1 MKRWWNLLNTV
12 VDVLDI
18 QLFQVHLGD
27 QTLLEIVAIKIPQ
40 KFKLLQLLPH
50 LISLKSKFVNIVL
63 LLFAFEHEVLLV
75 SIVQFVEIALPFDR
89 LGEVLNKLLLTL
101 NSFSLLL
108 GLFELLFDHFNSLF
122 VFGQGIVIELEVLL
136 KLLESLQFVVNFTIF
151 KLLCHHVPDSFL
163 GFNLLQ

>member
-1 MKRWWNLLNTV
+1 MNTV

-27 QTLLEIVAIKIPQ
+27 QSLLEIVAIEIPQ
-40 KFKLLQLLPH
+40 KFKLLQFLPH
-50 LISLKSKFVNIVL
+50 LISLKSEFINIVL

-75 SIVQFVEIALPFDR
+75 SIVQFVEIALSFDR
-89 LGEVLNKLLLTL
+89 LREVLNKLLLTL

-136 KLLESLQFVVNFTIF
+136 KLLESLQFVVDFAVF
-151 KLLCHHVPDSFL
+151 KLLGHHVADSFL
-163 GFNLLQ
+163 GFNLLE